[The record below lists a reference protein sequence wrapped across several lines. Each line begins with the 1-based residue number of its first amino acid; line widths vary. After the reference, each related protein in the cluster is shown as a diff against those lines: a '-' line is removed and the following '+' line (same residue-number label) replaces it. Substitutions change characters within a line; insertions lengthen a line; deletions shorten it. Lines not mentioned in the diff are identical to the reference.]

1 MLSFSNS
8 VHYIIIFLQFEELA
22 KNGDPVSSMTG
33 YQRFI
38 SGNQKFCHDW
48 FGNCGTKYVMILL
61 PAAIVFTIG
70 PLTLLLLNK
79 HKSYLKGV
87 TEHST
92 FAKHFMYYVMMTS
105 VLGALYMY
113 TGLVTGVYTFSKFL
127 YSDKHYNPELFHSDV
142 VVGVS
147 SVSMVTIAIVTQF
160 PFVFYYFWKHFSSNA
175 TKPLIKVVTCIG
187 CCWVVVFV
195 KILSFYTFHALVLL
209 IINPVMSVIQTCLVL
224 SLILTIIMILL
235 SIFTCCRTPHCSIAK
250 CSKLSLAV
258 IWSLTADMLV
268 FLLREMY
275 DYRSLE
281 APHTHGVN
289 LVGVIFSLASST
301 ILSTFVYSV
310 KKYVQQKIRG
320 EMNEPELQPLVLD

>member
-1 MLSFSNS
+1 
-8 VHYIIIFLQFEELA
+8 
-22 KNGDPVSSMTG
+22 MTD

-38 SGNQKFCHDW
+38 SGNQKFCHVW
-48 FGNCGTKYVMILL
+48 FRDCRKKYVMILL

-92 FAKHFMYYVMMTS
+92 FARHFMYSVMITS

-113 TGLVTGVYTFSKFL
+113 TSLVTGVYSFSKFL

-147 SVSMVTIAIVTQF
+147 SVSMVTIVIVTQF
-160 PFVFYYFWKHFSSNA
+160 PFVFYSFWKHFSSNA

-195 KILSFYTFHALVLL
+195 KILSFYSFHLLVFLMV
-209 IINPVMSVIQTCLVL
+209 NPMLSVIQTCLVL
-224 SLILTIIMILL
+224 SLNLTIIMILL
-235 SIFTCCRTPHCSIAK
+235 SYFTCCRPPYCSIVK
-250 CSKLSLAV
+250 CSKPSLAV
-258 IWSLTADMLV
+258 IWSLTSDMLLY
-268 FLLREMY
+268 LLTEMY
-275 DYRSLE
+275 GSSE
-281 APHTHGVN
+281 APNTHGVN
-289 LVGVIFSLASST
+289 VVGIIFSLASST
-301 ILSTFVYSV
+301 ILSMFIYFL
-310 KKYVQQKIRG
+310 KMYVEQKIRG
-320 EMNEPELQPLVLD
+320 EMNKPEL